1 MRRRTPHTT
10 TIAVAII
17 AGVGGLA
24 ACGDDGGDVAVS
36 VPPAEDPSITEPTD
50 QTDPGAGGA
59 QAVTPEPGVGENLR
73 ARPFDR
79 AEVAGDGA
87 TVDVY
92 FYGGV
97 AECYVVDRVEV
108 DRSDPAAIELTLFEG
123 GRPGADVCIE
133 IAVAYVTAV
142 RLDPPVD
149 PATPVVDGT
158 DGLVKSSS

>member
-1 MRRRTPHTT
+1 M
-10 TIAVAII
+10 TIAVALI
-17 AGVGGLA
+17 GGLGGLV
-24 ACGDDGGDVAVS
+24 ACGDDADDVAVS
-36 VPPAEDPSITEPTD
+36 VPPAEGPSTTEPTD
-50 QTDPGAGGA
+50 QTDPGAGAA

-79 AEVAGDGA
+79 AEVAADGA

-108 DRSDPAAIELTLFEG
+108 DRTDPAAIELTLFEG

-133 IAVAYVTAV
+133 IAVAYVTTV
-142 RLDPPVD
+142 SLDPAVD
-149 PATPVVDGT
+149 PTTPVVDGA
-158 DGLVKSSS
+158 DGQVKS